1 MSVRIID
8 KEETY
13 KIGQKGCGIQ
23 VRILAGVFLGLCIPR
38 FSLGFSNFTNS
49 WVSCLTFRRKEVPS
63 FLSSIS
69 FQMARQKPYT
79 WSAKASLPQI
89 NLTYVASLPTGL
101 GLTLGNCPQN
111 DPILLGQD
119 RHEEVLREHLAK
131 YECEVELG
139 TELVSFEQSADRV
152 VSRVLKTRDGQT
164 VEETI
169 ESRWL
174 IGSEGARS
182 VVRKTL
188 GLTFLGETRE
198 SENIVVGD
206 IKIIK
211 PQLDE
216 VSSQSTRAFHPFRQI
231 MGSFGIITEI

>member
-1 MSVRIID
+1 M
-8 KEETY
+8 
-13 KIGQKGCGIQ
+13 
-23 VRILAGVFLGLCIPR
+23 
-38 FSLGFSNFTNS
+38 
-49 WVSCLTFRRKEVPS
+49 
-63 FLSSIS
+63 
-69 FQMARQKPYT
+69 
-79 WSAKASLPQI
+79 
-89 NLTYVASLPTGL
+89 
-101 GLTLGNCPQN
+101 PQN

-131 YECEVELG
+131 YGCEVELG

-216 VSSQSTRAFHPFRQI
+216 VSFQLTRVFHPFRRI
-231 MGSFGIITEI
+231 MGSFGIIMEI